1 MGWSMDC
8 PQPQIGTRCREN
20 AYLHVDG
27 KGEMGGVMRLET
39 WGAGKVLVVA
49 VMGWVSMIP
58 AAGQQKTQSAART
71 LAAKKDGRAEID
83 AHVAEWLKQSDVP
96 SVAVAYIEDRKVAW
110 TEVYGEQ
117 SPGVPATAKT
127 LYNMASLTKPV
138 TAETVLRLASA
149 GKLSLDESMSP
160 FWLDP
165 DIKDDTWSKLLTP
178 RLCLSHQTGF
188 ANWRR
193 MTGGVLKI
201 RWEPGTQTG
210 YSGEGYNYVGRFA
223 EKKMGKPFDALAQ
236 EMVFDPVGMKETS
249 YTAKEWYAGRL
260 AVPHGPRAEK
270 PVDPV
275 AATWNGADLLRTT
288 IGDYAKFMVSVM
300 HDQGLTKGIAAER
313 ATMTRDL
320 VKPKDLDKACNEARE
335 VGHCSV
341 RAGMGLGW
349 EVETVNGVKIL
360 DHDGSDWGVKT
371 FAMFVPSQGTG
382 VVVFTNGENG
392 KDVIRKVVEALYPNR
407 LYLATM

>member
-1 MGWSMDC
+1 M
-8 PQPQIGTRCREN
+8 
-20 AYLHVDG
+20 
-27 KGEMGGVMRLET
+27 MRLNAC
-39 WGAGKVLVVA
+39 GARKALVVA
-49 VMGWVSMIP
+49 VMGCMGTIP
-58 AAGQQKTQSAART
+58 AAGQHKEQSTART
-71 LAAKKDGRAEID
+71 VAAKKDGRAEID
-83 AHVAEWLKQSDVP
+83 AHAAEWLKESDVP
-96 SVAVAYIEDRKVAW
+96 SVAVAYIEHRKVAW

-117 SPGVPATAKT
+117 SPGVSATGKT

-165 DIKDDTWSKLLTP
+165 DIKDDPWSKLLTP

-223 EKKMGKPFDALAQ
+223 EKKMAKPFDALAQ
-236 EMVFDPVGMKETS
+236 EIVFDRIGMKETS

-260 AVPHGPRAEK
+260 AVPHGPKGEK
-270 PVDPV
+270 PIDPV
-275 AATWNGADLLRTT
+275 ATTWSGADLLRTT
-288 IGDYAKFMVSVM
+288 IGDYAKFVVSVM
-300 HDQGLTKGIAAER
+300 HDEGLTKEIAAER
-313 ATMTRDL
+313 ATTTRDL
-320 VKPKDLDKACNEARE
+320 LKSEDLDKACKVAGE
-335 VGHCSV
+335 VGHCTIT
-341 RAGMGLGW
+341 AGMGLGW

-360 DHDGSDWGVKT
+360 NHDGSDWGVKT
-371 FAMFVPSQGTG
+371 FAMFVPSQGIG
-382 VVVFTNGENG
+382 VIVFTNGENG
-392 KDVIRKVVEALYPNR
+392 TEVIRKVVEALYPNQ
-407 LYLATM
+407 LYVATM

>member
-1 MGWSMDC
+1 
-8 PQPQIGTRCREN
+8 
-20 AYLHVDG
+20 
-27 KGEMGGVMRLET
+27 MRLND
-39 WGAGKVLVVA
+39 WGARKALVVFVLA
-49 VMGWVSMIP
+49 CMSTIL
-58 AAGQQKTQSAART
+58 AAGQHKEQSTSRT
-71 LAAKKDGRAEID
+71 VAAKNGGRAEIV
-83 AHVAEWLKQSDVP
+83 AHAAEWLKESDVP
-96 SVAVAYIEDRKVAW
+96 SVAVAYIEDGKVAW

-117 SPGVPATAKT
+117 SPGVPATTKT

-149 GKLSLDESMSP
+149 GKLSLNESMSP

-165 DIKDDTWSKLLTP
+165 DIRDDPWSKLLTP

-223 EKKMGKPFDALAQ
+223 EKRMAKSFDTLAQ
-236 EMVFDPVGMKETS
+236 EIVFDAIDMTETS

-260 AVPHGPRAEK
+260 AVPRGPAGEK
-270 PVDPV
+270 PVDPI
-275 AATWNGADLLRTT
+275 ATTWSGADLMRTT
-288 IGDYAKFMVSVM
+288 IGDYAKFVVSVM
-300 HDQGLTKGIAAER
+300 HDEGLTQEIAAER

-320 VKPKDLDKACNEARE
+320 MKPEILGKVCKESGE
-335 VGHCSV
+335 VGNCTIT
-341 RAGMGLGW
+341 AGMGLGW

-360 DHDGSDWGVKT
+360 NHDGSDWGVKT
-371 FAMFVPSQGTG
+371 LAMFVPSQGIG
-382 VVVFTNGENG
+382 LIVFTNGENG
-392 KDVIRKVVEALYPNR
+392 TDVIRKVVEALYPNQ
-407 LYLATM
+407 LFVATI

>member
-1 MGWSMDC
+1 
-8 PQPQIGTRCREN
+8 
-20 AYLHVDG
+20 
-27 KGEMGGVMRLET
+27 MRLSA
-39 WGAGKVLVVA
+39 WGARKALVMA
-49 VMGWVSMIP
+49 LMGCLGAIL
-58 AAGQQKTQSAART
+58 AAGQHKEQSTAPT
-71 LAAKKDGRAEID
+71 VAAKKDGHAEIV
-83 AHVAEWLKQSDVP
+83 AHAAEWLKESDVP

-117 SPGVPATAKT
+117 SLGVAATGKT

-138 TAETVLRLASA
+138 TAETILRLASA

-165 DIKDDTWSKLLTP
+165 DIKDDSRSKLLTP

-223 EKKMGKPFDALAQ
+223 EKKMAKPFDALAQ
-236 EMVFDPVGMKETS
+236 EIVFDVIGMNETS

-260 AVPHGPRAEK
+260 AVPRGPNGEK
-270 PVDPV
+270 PTDIV
-275 AATWNGADLLRTT
+275 ATTWNGADLMRTT
-288 IGDYAKFMVSVM
+288 IGDYAKFVVSVM
-300 HDQGLTKGIAAER
+300 HDEGLTKEIAAER

-320 VKPKDLDKACNEARE
+320 MKPEDLDKVCKVTGE
-335 VGHCSV
+335 VGRCTIT
-341 RAGMGLGW
+341 AGMGLGW
-349 EVETVNGVKIL
+349 EVKTLNGETIL

-371 FAMFVPSQGTG
+371 FVMFVPARGIG
-382 VVVFTNGENG
+382 VVVFTNGEKG
-392 KDVIRKVVEALYPNR
+392 EAVIKKVVEALYPNR
-407 LYLATM
+407 LYVVTM

>member
-1 MGWSMDC
+1 
-8 PQPQIGTRCREN
+8 
-20 AYLHVDG
+20 
-27 KGEMGGVMRLET
+27 MRLNAC
-39 WGAGKVLVVA
+39 GARKALVVA
-49 VMGWVSMIP
+49 VMGCMGTIP
-58 AAGQQKTQSAART
+58 AAGQHKEQSTART
-71 LAAKKDGRAEID
+71 VAAKKDGRAEID
-83 AHVAEWLKQSDVP
+83 AHAAEWLKESDVP
-96 SVAVAYIEDRKVAW
+96 SVAVAYIEHRKVAW

-117 SPGVPATAKT
+117 SPGVSATGKT

-165 DIKDDTWSKLLTP
+165 DIKDDPWSKLLTP

-223 EKKMGKPFDALAQ
+223 EKKMAKPFDALAQ
-236 EMVFDPVGMKETS
+236 EIVFDRIGMKETS

-260 AVPHGPRAEK
+260 AVPHGPKGEK
-270 PVDPV
+270 PIDPV
-275 AATWNGADLLRTT
+275 ATTWSGADLLRTT
-288 IGDYAKFMVSVM
+288 IGDYAKFVVSVM
-300 HDQGLTKGIAAER
+300 HDEGLTKEIAAER

-320 VKPKDLDKACNEARE
+320 RKPEDLDKVCKVAGE
-335 VGHCSV
+335 VGHCTIT
-341 RAGMGLGW
+341 AGMGLGW

-360 DHDGSDWGVKT
+360 NHDGSDWGVKT
-371 FAMFVPSQGTG
+371 FAMFVPSQGIG
-382 VVVFTNGENG
+382 VIVFTNGDNG
-392 KDVIRKVVEALYPNR
+392 TEVIRKVVEALYPNQ
-407 LYLATM
+407 LYVATM